1 MTTVIDFDKS
11 TVLDVIGQLADGG
24 HEARVKATLR
34 RFHEYDTPDNRD
46 KAELALSELT
56 DARRFEINR
65 QLGL

>member
-11 TVLDVIGQLADGG
+11 TVLAVIGQLADGG

-34 RFHEYDTPDNRD
+34 RYHEFDSPGNRD
-46 KAELALSELT
+46 RAEVALSELT
-56 DARRFEINR
+56 DARRFEIKR